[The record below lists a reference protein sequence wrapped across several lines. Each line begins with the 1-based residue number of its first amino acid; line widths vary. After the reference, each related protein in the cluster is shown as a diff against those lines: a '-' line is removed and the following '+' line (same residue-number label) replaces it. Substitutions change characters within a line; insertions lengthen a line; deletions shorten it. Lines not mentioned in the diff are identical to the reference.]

1 MKNFT
6 LFLFLIA
13 APVSA
18 EKLSLEE
25 LSAYLNGV
33 TTAVSGFTQVNGN
46 GSVSAG
52 RMFLKRPGRIRLE
65 YDPPNLGLVVVGG
78 GQVAIFDPKSDSE
91 PFRFPLNQTPLNII
105 LQNNVDFKKQDMVR
119 EHFADGPTTVLT
131 LQDPT
136 HSDYGFIKL
145 IFTKDPVRLRQWIVD
160 NNSGNNSTVIVEN
173 WIEDQQVPDVL
184 FNIQAEIKKRSR

>member
-1 MKNFT
+1 MNSGWAHSSKPH
-6 LFLFLIA
+6 LRRSLALKQSEDFLL
-13 APVSA
+13 
-18 EKLSLEE
+18 LSPDQFPEDF
-25 LSAYLNGV
+25 LNGV
-33 TTAVSGFTQVNGN
+33 TTAVSDFTQVNGN

-91 PFRFPLNQTPLNII
+91 PFRFPLNQTPLSII
-105 LQNNVDFKKQDMVR
+105 LQNSVDFKKQDMVR

-145 IFTKDPVRLRQWIVD
+145 IVV
-160 NNSGNNSTVIVEN
+160 GCCG
-173 WIEDQQVPDVL
+173 
-184 FNIQAEIKKRSR
+184 

>member
-1 MKNFT
+1 
-6 LFLFLIA
+6 
-13 APVSA
+13 
-18 EKLSLEE
+18 
-25 LSAYLNGV
+25 
-33 TTAVSGFTQVNGN
+33 
-46 GSVSAG
+46 
-52 RMFLKRPGRIRLE
+52 MFLKRPGRIRLE

-91 PFRFPLNQTPLNII
+91 PFRFPLNQTPLSII
-105 LQNNVDFKKQDMVR
+105 LQNSVDFKKQDMVR

-184 FNIQAEIKKRSR
+184 FNIQAEIKKWSR

>member
-105 LQNNVDFKKQDMVR
+105 LQISVDFKKRDMVR

-131 LQDPT
+131 L
-136 HSDYGFIKL
+136 SL
-145 IFTKDPVRLRQWIVD
+145 IHI
-160 NNSGNNSTVIVEN
+160 
-173 WIEDQQVPDVL
+173 
-184 FNIQAEIKKRSR
+184 

>member
-78 GQVAIFDPKSDSE
+78 GQVAIFDPKYT
-91 PFRFPLNQTPLNII
+91 Q
-105 LQNNVDFKKQDMVR
+105 
-119 EHFADGPTTVLT
+119 
-131 LQDPT
+131 
-136 HSDYGFIKL
+136 Y
-145 IFTKDPVRLRQWIVD
+145 
-160 NNSGNNSTVIVEN
+160 
-173 WIEDQQVPDVL
+173 
-184 FNIQAEIKKRSR
+184 